1 MIAFVNGLP
10 PAVVELKNPANEQT
24 DMRDTFNQLQTYKD
38 EISDL
43 FNRNAAMVVS
53 DEWTARVV
61 SAGCNLTQG
70 AD

>member
-10 PAVVELKNPANEQT
+10 LAVIELKNPANEQT

-43 FNRNAAMVVS
+43 FNSNAAMVVS
-53 DEWTARVV
+53 DE
-61 SAGCNLTQG
+61 
-70 AD
+70 